1 MNNSQLA
8 IKFSNEKYCSKK
20 EVAEAM
26 KTPLIDS
33 IWNSVL
39 EYRSNFSVILPLK
52 HINNT
57 PYSVCITPNMSERL
71 CTIDRKLSK
80 LSTSFEKIKNPS
92 ESAYLK
98 HISYIKILQCVARR
112 YGLKLDD
119 NVIGNIVSG
128 NVSTLS
134 PDLMILN
141 RYYQCLLDIEKNP
154 LTPINDELL
163 SKYYGLLIGTSELN
177 KFYRTE
183 EVQGSM
189 SKTLIGKIYL
199 GVPVNSIES
208 NMQQLYSFLETSHV
222 SMFIRALSA
231 FYFIYY
237 VKPFDEYT
245 EEIAT
250 LVMKKVLALNDIGG
264 YSALIDFEDLISN
277 KEELENE
284 IIESQKSFD
293 LTYLV
298 DYVLEKADPMLQEM
312 QDALFNAQKST
323 INFEINQPEEK
334 NILNKIQSVNHS
346 NSESF
351 KNIPSYAENTIPEH
365 KVEVQNSG
373 GDAIGYNQSIAISNL
388 PTGLNEEEAVR
399 LENHLMELNPSL
411 SRGQAY
417 FYARHCTLGMNYTIS
432 QYKKELGCAY
442 ETARSSMDHLV
453 YLGYY
458 RKELL
463 KNKYI
468 YTPVKKG

>member
-1 MNNSQLA
+1 MNNTQLA
-8 IKFSNEKYCSKK
+8 IKFSNEKYCTKK
-20 EVAEAM
+20 EVVEAM

-33 IWNSVL
+33 VWNSVL
-39 EYRSNFSVILPLK
+39 EYRSNFSVVLPLK

-57 PYSVCITPNMSERL
+57 SYSVCITPNMSDRL
-71 CTIDRKLSK
+71 CSIDRKLSK
-80 LSTSFEKIKNPS
+80 LSTNFDRISNQTDGKLFEVR
-92 ESAYLK
+92 
-98 HISYIKILQCVARR
+98 SYVKILQCVARR
-112 YGLKLDD
+112 YGLKLEDSVVE
-119 NVIGNIVSG
+119 NIVNGNI
-128 NVSTLS
+128 STLS

-141 RYYQCLLDIEKNP
+141 RYYQCLLDIEKDP
-154 LTPINDELL
+154 ISPINDELL
-163 SKYYGLLIGTSELN
+163 SKYYGFLLGTTELN

-183 EVQGSM
+183 EIQGNM
-189 SKTLIGKIYL
+189 SKTLIGKVYL
-199 GVPVNSIES
+199 GVPVNTIER

-250 LVMKKVLALNDIGG
+250 LVMKKVLALNDIG
-264 YSALIDFEDLISN
+264 SFSSLIDFEDLISN
-277 KEELENE
+277 KEELENV

-298 DYVLEKADPMLQEM
+298 DYILEKADPMLQEM
-312 QDALFNAQKST
+312 QECLFDSQKT
-323 INFEINQPEEK
+323 VMHYEMNQPEEN
-334 NILNKIQSVNHS
+334 NILNKIESVNAS
-346 NSESF
+346 NENSF
-351 KNIPSYAENTIPEH
+351 KNIPASPINNVVET
-365 KVEVQNSG
+365 KVEQPKVEG
-373 GDAIGYNQSIAISNL
+373 IIDYNQSIAISNL
-388 PTGLNEEEAVR
+388 PTGLSEEEAIR
-399 LENHLMELNPSL
+399 LENHLMELNPNL
-411 SRGQAY
+411 SHGQAY

>member
-1 MNNSQLA
+1 MNNTQLA
-8 IKFSNEKYCSKK
+8 IKFSNEKYCTKK
-20 EVAEAM
+20 EVVEAM
-26 KTPLIDS
+26 KTPLVDS

-39 EYRSNFSVILPLK
+39 EYRSNFSIVLGLK

-57 PYSVCITPNMSERL
+57 PYSVCITPNMSDRL
-71 CTIDRKLSK
+71 CSIDRKLSK
-80 LSTSFEKIKNPS
+80 LSTSFVKISNPAEKKFY
-92 ESAYLK
+92 EVR
-98 HISYIKILQCVARR
+98 SYVKILKCVAKR
-112 YGLKLDD
+112 YGLKLEDS
-119 NVIGNIVSG
+119 VIENIVNGNI
-128 NVSTLS
+128 STLS
-134 PDLMILN
+134 PDLMILH

-154 LTPINDELL
+154 LAPINDELL

-177 KFYRTE
+177 KFYRTK
-183 EVQGSM
+183 EVDGN
-189 SKTLIGKIYL
+189 KTLIGKIYL
-199 GVPVNSIES
+199 GVPVNTIES
-208 NMQQLYSFLETSHV
+208 NMQQLYSYLETSHV

-250 LVMKKVLALNDIGG
+250 LVMKKVFALNDIGE
-264 YSALIDFEDLISN
+264 YSAFIDFEDLVSN
-277 KEELENE
+277 KEQLENE

-298 DYVLEKADPMLQEM
+298 DYVLEKTDPMLQEM
-312 QDALFNAQKST
+312 ENALFEAQNT
-323 INFEINQPEEK
+323 AIHYEMNQPEE
-334 NILNKIQSVNHS
+334 NNVLNKIQSVNYS
-346 NSESF
+346 DANSF
-351 KNIPSYAENTIPEH
+351 KNIPSSPSDVVPEH
-365 KVEVQNSG
+365 KVEQRKVVESSV
-373 GDAIGYNQSIAISNL
+373 GYNQSIAISNL
-388 PTGLNEEEAVR
+388 PTGLSEEEAIR
-399 LENHLMELNPSL
+399 LENHLMELNPNL
-411 SRGQAY
+411 SHGQAY